1 MTLIA
6 GVDSSTQS
14 CKVVVVDAGS
24 GRLVREA
31 SAPHP
36 EGTEVDPGA
45 WEVALAAALA
55 EADALGDDVEAL
67 GIAAQQHGLVTLD
80 EDGEV
85 VRPALL
91 WNDTRSARAAA
102 DLVAELGAP
111 AWAAATGSVPTAS
124 FTVTKLRWLAESEP
138 DLAARV
144 AAVCLPHDWL
154 TWRTTGASSLSSLA
168 TDRGDASGTGYW
180 SPAEGAYRL
189 DLLERAFGRVLSVP
203 EVLAPSGTAGEAGR
217 GVAVSAGTGD
227 NMGAALG
234 LDVGPGD
241 AVVSIGTS
249 GVVCAVSS
257 QPPADPSGIVAGF
270 ADATGGFLP
279 LACTLNGAPVLGSV
293 AALLDVDLEGLSDL
307 ALGARPGSDGLV
319 LVPYLG
325 GERTPNLPDA
335 RGELRGMT
343 LANLTRANLA
353 RAAVEGL
360 LCGLADGLDAIAAT
374 GVEVR
379 RVVLVGGA
387 ARSEALQRIAATI
400 FTTDVDVPEPAQY
413 VALGAARQAAWA
425 SSGARPAWP
434 APAGVRLDCAAVPA
448 VREQYREHASA
459 VAAATGRP

>member
-1 MTLIA
+1 MGLIA

-36 EGTEVDPGA
+36 EGTEVDPAA
-45 WEVALAAALA
+45 WELALASALA

-91 WNDTRSARAAA
+91 WNDTRSAPAAA
-102 DLVAELGAP
+102 GLVAELGAP

-138 DLAARV
+138 DVARRV

-154 TWRTTGASSLSSLA
+154 TWRTARASSIASLV

-180 SPAEGAYRL
+180 SPADGTYRL
-189 DLLERAFGRVLSVP
+189 DLLARAFGRELAVP

-217 GVAVSAGTGD
+217 GITVSVGTGD

-249 GVVCAVSS
+249 GVVCAVS
-257 QPPADPSGIVAGF
+257 PEPAADPSGTVAGF
-270 ADATGGFLP
+270 ADATGAFLP
-279 LACTLNGAPVLGSV
+279 LACTLNGAPVLGAV
-293 AALLDVDLEGLSDL
+293 ARLLGVDLEGLSDL

-343 LANLTRANLA
+343 LANLTRPNLA

-360 LCGLADGLDAIAAT
+360 LCGLADGLDALVAA
-374 GVEVR
+374 GVGVR

-387 ARSEALQRIAATI
+387 ARSEAVQQVAATI
-400 FTTDVDVPEPAQY
+400 FTTDVDVAEPAQH
-413 VALGAARQAAWA
+413 VALGAARQASWA
-425 SSGARPAWP
+425 RSAARPAWP
-434 APAGVRLDCAAVPA
+434 APPGVRLRSAPVPA
-448 VREQYREHASA
+448 VRERYREQASS
-459 VAAATGRP
+459 VAAASGHP